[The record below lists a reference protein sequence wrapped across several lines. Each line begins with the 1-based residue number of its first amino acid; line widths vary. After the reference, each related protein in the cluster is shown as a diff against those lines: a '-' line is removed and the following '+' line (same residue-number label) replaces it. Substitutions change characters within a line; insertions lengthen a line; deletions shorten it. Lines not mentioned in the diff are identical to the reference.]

1 MYKLIAYHKIVSDL
15 TEFSPNIRIKVTQMP
30 RSLNTDCP
38 TSEIT
43 IDYREIIII
52 TIWLSNIQESVDW

>member
-1 MYKLIAYHKIVSDL
+1 
-15 TEFSPNIRIKVTQMP
+15 MP